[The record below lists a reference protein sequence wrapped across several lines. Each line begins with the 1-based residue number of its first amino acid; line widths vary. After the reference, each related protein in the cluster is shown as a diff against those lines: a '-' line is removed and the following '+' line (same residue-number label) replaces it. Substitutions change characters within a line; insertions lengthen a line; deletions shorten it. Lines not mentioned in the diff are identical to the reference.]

1 MKDFISKLKKTRQA
15 IVLDNRA
22 FEDFNMGTITIEEL
36 YEGMKKNNNMKQVK
50 KPDMKEFEEWVHKL
64 GW

>member
-1 MKDFISKLKKTRQA
+1 MRDFISKLKKTRQA

-22 FEDFNMGTITIEEL
+22 FEDFNMGVITIEEL

-50 KPDMKEFEEWVHKL
+50 KAGYERF
-64 GW
+64 

>member
-1 MKDFISKLKKTRQA
+1 MRDFISKLKKTRQA
-15 IVLDNRA
+15 IILDNRA
-22 FEDFNMGTITIEEL
+22 FEDFNMGVITIEEL

-50 KPDMKEFEEWVHKL
+50 KPDMKEFEDWVHGL

>member
-1 MKDFISKLKKTRQA
+1 MRDFISKLKKTRQA

-22 FEDFNMGTITIEEL
+22 FEDFNMGLITIEEL

-50 KPDMKEFEEWVHKL
+50 KPDMKEFADWVHKL

>member
-1 MKDFISKLKKTRQA
+1 MRDFISKLKKTRQA

-50 KPDMKEFEEWVHKL
+50 KPDMKEFEDWAHKL

>member
-1 MKDFISKLKKTRQA
+1 MRDFISKLKKTRQA
-15 IVLDNRA
+15 IILDNRA
-22 FEDFNMGTITIEEL
+22 FEDYNLGLITIEEL

-50 KPDMKEFEEWVHKL
+50 KPDMKDFEDWVHKL

>member
-1 MKDFISKLKKTRQA
+1 MRDFISKLKKTRQA

-50 KPDMKEFEEWVHKL
+50 KPDMKDFEDWVHKL

>member
-1 MKDFISKLKKTRQA
+1 MRDFISKLKKTRQA

-22 FEDFNMGTITIEEL
+22 FEDFNMGLITIEEL
-36 YEGMKKNNNMKQVK
+36 YECMKKNNNMKQVK
-50 KPDMKEFEEWVHKL
+50 KPDMKDFEDWVHKL

>member
-22 FEDFNMGTITIEEL
+22 FEDFNMGVITIEEL

-50 KPDMKEFEEWVHKL
+50 KPDMKDFEDWVHKL

>member
-15 IVLDNRA
+15 IILDNRA

-50 KPDMKEFEEWVHKL
+50 KPDMKEFEDWVHKL